1 MLTICYVQSRYKW
14 ITLFQWRHCWHCS
27 FRHYCLASPRL
38 ASIVH
43 TISFCSY
50 KDYNWLVLLLLCILF
65 SSFLGTRHIPT
76 SAIPLD
82 ADAGD
87 LVWIPFR
94 CFHQRPAIPG
104 RLILLKHLTR
114 LSQLIRLIHQ
124 VQLAR
129 LVPDLHLQ
137 TSLIHCNSGC
147 DCLFSGGFWCQH
159 HSGSLTVS
167 DCPFPPTQKNLVG
180 KVVSEDG
187 MCSHHRPHHLVD

>member
-1 MLTICYVQSRYKW
+1 MPFCDLTRSWDTNRNW
-14 ITLFQWRHCWHCS
+14 I
-27 FRHYCLASPRL
+27 SPRN
-38 ASIVH
+38 VRE
-43 TISFCSY
+43 ISSSVYCTTRQGQL
-50 KDYNWLVLLLLCILF
+50 YNWMVLLLLCILF

-167 DCPFPPTQKNLVG
+167 DCPFPPTQKNLL
-180 KVVSEDG
+180 G
-187 MCSHHRPHHLVD
+187 MGRLPKKQR